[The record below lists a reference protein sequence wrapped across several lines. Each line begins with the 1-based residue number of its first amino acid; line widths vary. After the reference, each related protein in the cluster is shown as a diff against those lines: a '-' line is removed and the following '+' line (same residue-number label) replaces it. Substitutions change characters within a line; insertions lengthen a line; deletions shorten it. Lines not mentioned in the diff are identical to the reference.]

1 MTRARYRHRLTSM
14 GIYTTSTSAGRSTS
28 HGRRSWFRFLSHVA
42 RRANTSTCPLPT
54 GSDFPGP
61 GRRGRKKV
69 VDGCPCTSVQ
79 SDFSLDT
86 CFIMK
91 PRSYGNQP
99 VASIVSSTLHKNT
112 DFVRLHIGS
121 TSTGSLASV
130 THSVTRVVRSGG
142 GSSSITFI
150 VSSHI
155 SII

>member
-1 MTRARYRHRLTSM
+1 MEIGTAN
-14 GIYTTSTSAGRSTS
+14 TSTGRSTS
-28 HGRRSWFRFLSHVA
+28 QGRWSWFHFRPICPEVQTY
-42 RRANTSTCPLPT
+42 RRTRLLA
-54 GSDFPGP
+54 GSGFPGP

-69 VDGCPCTSVQ
+69 VGGCPCTSVQ

-86 CFIMK
+86 CLIMK

-99 VASIVSSTLHKNT
+99 VASIMSSTLHKNT
-112 DFVRLHIGS
+112 DFVRLHTGS

-142 GSSSITFI
+142 GSSSITFM